1 MVPIF
6 NLRFIAT
13 NFYAS
18 HCHRRTTTPTS
29 L

>member
-1 MVPIF
+1 MIYS
-6 NLRFIAT
+6 NKLLLS
-13 NFYAS
+13 S